1 MNLFLVWLL
10 QHYIIAIFPCGLK
23 DNLAHGVVWTA
34 ILMKTRGGNQVEYFS
49 TVILKEHQVGWST
62 FGLSTG
68 HFWGSYTGLVKPLLY
83 GWKQNGICAQE
94 SDLLYPLKLIL
105 HQTRI

>member
-34 ILMKTRGGNQVEYFS
+34 ILMKTRGGNQVVYFS

-62 FGLSTG
+62 FGLTTG
-68 HFWGSYTGLVKPLLY
+68 HFWG
-83 GWKQNGICAQE
+83 
-94 SDLLYPLKLIL
+94 LIHRFGETSSVWL
-105 HQTRI
+105 ETERNLRSRE

>member
-34 ILMKTRGGNQVEYFS
+34 ILMKTRGDNQVVYFS
-49 TVILKEHQVGWST
+49 TVILKEHEVGWST
-62 FGLSTG
+62 FG
-68 HFWGSYTGLVKPLLY
+68 GSYTGLVKPLLY
-83 GWKQNGICAQE
+83 DWKQNGICAQE

-105 HQTRI
+105 HQIRI